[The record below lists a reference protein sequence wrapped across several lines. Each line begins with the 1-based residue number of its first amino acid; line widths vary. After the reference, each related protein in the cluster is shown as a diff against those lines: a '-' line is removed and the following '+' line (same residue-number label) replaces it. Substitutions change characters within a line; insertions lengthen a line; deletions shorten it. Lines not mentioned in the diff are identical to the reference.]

1 MLAHA
6 RRIGMFAFVFGLALL
21 TAGPAAAQQVPAGFM
36 GEWELD
42 RFKSIYEPI
51 NTAPQKQLVT
61 IASAPMG
68 QFSVATR
75 TWRGEVA
82 NETRYTAAP
91 DGRDYATS
99 AAQATV
105 AFKLVNPTTL
115 ERTAKL
121 MNQLSETATW
131 SLSADG
137 KLLTIKREGTDAQGT
152 PFSSTAYYNKIR

>member
-1 MLAHA
+1 M
-6 RRIGMFAFVFGLALL
+6 
-21 TAGPAAAQQVPAGFM
+21 
-36 GEWELD
+36 
-42 RFKSIYEPI
+42 
-51 NTAPQKQLVT
+51 
-61 IASAPMG
+61 
-68 QFSVATR
+68 
-75 TWRGEVA
+75 A

-121 MNQLSETATW
+121 MNQVSETATW

-137 KLLTIKREGTDAQGT
+137 KMMTIKREGTDAQGT
-152 PFSSTAYYNKIR
+152 PISSTAYYNTIR